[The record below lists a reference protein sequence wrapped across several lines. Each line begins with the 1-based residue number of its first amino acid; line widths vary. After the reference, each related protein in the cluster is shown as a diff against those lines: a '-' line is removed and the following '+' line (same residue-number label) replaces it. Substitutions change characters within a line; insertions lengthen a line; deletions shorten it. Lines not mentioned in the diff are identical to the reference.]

1 MAALKR
7 TSVALIGLALLAGCA
22 PSQPTAVPLPPTA
35 ERVVITLPPRP
46 TEIGVSATDQVR
58 GELSAPITW
67 TLYGDF
73 TAPATVE
80 LARNL
85 LILLERY
92 PAEIRIVWRHYPRL
106 GNQAS
111 LLAAQASHAAGKQGK
126 FWQMH
131 DQLLA
136 TQADWFNLPPES
148 LRNTLISYAQQVGVA
163 DLTTFSTDLDSTET
177 LDLMR
182 RAAQE
187 GALRGFRSSPALLL
201 RDQPYSGRIDEFGLD
216 GAVKLILLERRQFDQ
231 QPALQIDLDKRY
243 NATLITEK
251 GEVQIELFPRTAPA
265 AVNNFV
271 FLSRQGWY
279 NDITFHLVTSLLVQ
293 TGDPSGTGLGTAGY
307 FIFDESDNGLTF
319 DREGLVAMASQ
330 RGIRNSA
337 SSQFFITLGPMPPE
351 GYNGQFTIFGRVTAG
366 MDVLRALRARDPFD
380 VLRDPNPPPGDRLI
394 RVDIIESPQ
403 NP

>member
-1 MAALKR
+1 
-7 TSVALIGLALLAGCA
+7 
-22 PSQPTAVPLPPTA
+22 
-35 ERVVITLPPRP
+35 
-46 TEIGVSATDQVR
+46 
-58 GELSAPITW
+58 
-67 TLYGDF
+67 
-73 TAPATVE
+73 
-80 LARNL
+80 
-85 LILLERY
+85 
-92 PAEIRIVWRHYPRL
+92 
-106 GNQAS
+106 
-111 LLAAQASHAAGKQGK
+111 
-126 FWQMH
+126 
-131 DQLLA
+131 
-136 TQADWFNLPPES
+136 
-148 LRNTLISYAQQVGVA
+148 
-163 DLTTFSTDLDSTET
+163 
-177 LDLMR
+177 MR

-201 RDQPYSGRIDEFGLD
+201 QDQPYSGRIDEFGLD

-231 QPALQIDLDKRY
+231 QPALQIDLDKGYR
-243 NATLITEK
+243 ATLITEK

-271 FLSRQGWY
+271 FLARQGWY

-307 FIFDESDNGLTF
+307 FIFDESDNGLSF

-380 VLRDPNPPPGDRLI
+380 VLRDPNPPPGDQLI
-394 RVDIIESPQ
+394 RVDIIEASQ